1 MNERSSS
8 RIRKF
13 CWAFIISIFLVTM
26 TFSIMTMDNYTQI
39 AKAKHLTT
47 VELDMEPEIFYVDDN
62 QDDIDHV
69 TVLASFTIS
78 NPSNMRLSI
87 WTLSCLVYL
96 RDLPA
101 ENGLNAS
108 RASRDLTIKTSDGV
122 QYYYGALK
130 AYEFYTDKVIHIEP
144 NSNVTEYLMLEVG
157 LGDRDVNDDRT
168 LMVLNDIHDHS
179 SENDLE
185 LEWYGYARLIIFIDD
200 IPKEYGALSD
210 SHVIIREARWWSL

>member
-13 CWAFIISIFLVTM
+13 CWSLIISVFLVTM
-26 TFSIMTMDNYTQI
+26 TFSIMTVDNYTQI
-39 AKAKHLTT
+39 ARAKHLTT
-47 VELDMEPEIFYVDDN
+47 VEMNMVPEIVYVDDS
-62 QDDIDHV
+62 QDEIDHV
-69 TVLASFTIS
+69 TVLANFTIS

-101 ENGLNAS
+101 ENGLNSS
-108 RASRDLTIKTSDGV
+108 RAANDMMMTTQDGV
-122 QYYYGALK
+122 QYYYGAMK
-130 AYEFYTDKVIHIEP
+130 AYEFYTNEIIHIEP
-144 NSNVTEYLMLEVG
+144 NSNVTEYLILGVG
-157 LGDRDVNDDRT
+157 LEDQDASDDRT
-168 LMVLNDIHDHS
+168 LMTLNDIHNYS

-200 IPKEYGALSD
+200 IPKEYGTLSD
-210 SHVIIREARWWSL
+210 SHVIIRVARWWS